1 MGWNYL
7 SIPNFNGIEIWKW
20 LSTFI
25 FHFKM
30 NVIAF
35 MLEFKLVHVSKRAP
49 EGWCLTS
56 GGQWHEEVDMPFL
69 VRMADI
75 TGEGA
80 EELHEVR
87 SI

>member
-1 MGWNYL
+1 
-7 SIPNFNGIEIWKW
+7 
-20 LSTFI
+20 
-25 FHFKM
+25 M

-35 MLEFKLVHVSKRAP
+35 MHVSEKVP
-49 EGWCLTS
+49 ECKGWCLTS
-56 GGQWHEEVDMPFL
+56 GGQWHKEVDMPFL